1 MDCLWTPGGV
11 NGIEEEN
18 IGTDEFQLDD
28 IAVTELGGS
37 GGYKTDGFMM
47 NIHHLVLQGCSWS

>member
-11 NGIEEEN
+11 NGVEEEN

-28 IAVTELGGS
+28 IAVTELRGR
-37 GGYKTDGFMM
+37 GGYKTYGFMM
-47 NIHHLVLQGCSWS
+47 NILHLVLQG

>member
-18 IGTDEFQLDD
+18 SGTDEFQLND
-28 IAVTELGGS
+28 IAVTELGG
-37 GGYKTDGFMM
+37 
-47 NIHHLVLQGCSWS
+47 